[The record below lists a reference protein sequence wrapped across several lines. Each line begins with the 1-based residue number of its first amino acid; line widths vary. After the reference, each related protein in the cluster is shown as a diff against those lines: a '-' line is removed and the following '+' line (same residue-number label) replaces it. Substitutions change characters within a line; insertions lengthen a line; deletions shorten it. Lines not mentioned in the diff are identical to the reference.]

1 MYGLDEHLKR
11 HHKLPIV
18 KRRALLVEYEG
29 LSLSLPS
36 QMLLPEPYS
45 APIQELGAAQN
56 AYLSC
61 QPTQQR
67 KSRSESCNYIPTSR
81 LQMQQHENQQ
91 HSVKLSRWSTPLAPS
106 YAEHAAQ
113 LWRPVKVQTFF
124 QERRYVRYFI
134 VQETEQP
141 QPSLP
146 PLLPLSLEQRDR
158 SQTSQQPRQERAQ
171 QDQAESYQQRLA
183 CLSYEW
189 DAVEQKDSQAI
200 ELIAEEAS
208 AKDRTGWFKR
218 TRWDEHLQAY
228 PDWKLL
234 AYAIRLPGDDE
245 PQLQRVVQLVEEL
258 VEEAVQGLSTLSL
271 ETLRWLRSP
280 KAQEPDVRPFSRM

>member
-1 MYGLDEHLKR
+1 
-11 HHKLPIV
+11 
-18 KRRALLVEYEG
+18 
-29 LSLSLPS
+29 
-36 QMLLPEPYS
+36 
-45 APIQELGAAQN
+45 
-56 AYLSC
+56 
-61 QPTQQR
+61 
-67 KSRSESCNYIPTSR
+67 
-81 LQMQQHENQQ
+81 
-91 HSVKLSRWSTPLAPS
+91 
-106 YAEHAAQ
+106 
-113 LWRPVKVQTFF
+113 
-124 QERRYVRYFI
+124 
-134 VQETEQP
+134 
-141 QPSLP
+141 
-146 PLLPLSLEQRDR
+146 LPLSLERRDR
-158 SQTSQQPRQERAQ
+158 SQTSQQPRQERAQQEKAQ

-189 DAVEQKDSQAI
+189 GAVEQKDSEAI